1 MLLPPQTTRMK
12 FQPSLYPQTHTDFS
26 GWAAF
31 SIVEIPQFWM
41 TSVQNIPHTGVRP
54 LRETDLWVT
63 GWRKYKLFTLKEGWA
78 YRFWWSTRFDW
89 EVGLGWSLP
98 LPQTFSFIAVRSLH
112 FWPCWMQWQN
122 SDFHSTGNSA
132 KLFKKYYI
140 FDDSSLEVI
149 SVVRP
154 KVCTSLCL
162 WCQAAVKRL
171 GIRQ

>member
-63 GWRKYKLFTLKEGWA
+63 GWRKYRLFTLKEGWA

-89 EVGLGWSLP
+89 EVGLDWSLP
-98 LPQTFSFIAVRSLH
+98 LPQTFSFITDH
-112 FWPCWMQWQN
+112 F
-122 SDFHSTGNSA
+122 
-132 KLFKKYYI
+132 
-140 FDDSSLEVI
+140 I
-149 SVVRP
+149 SGPVECSG
-154 KVCTSLCL
+154 KILTSI
-162 WCQAAVKRL
+162 AL
-171 GIRQ
+171 GIQLNCLKNTVYLMIPHWKWYLLSDPRSVRACVSDARQQWRGWG